1 MKSMPRP
8 TAENYR
14 QRKYHENSKRKIMY
28 HLQGKIIQMTHV
40 GQKEVEHFI
49 IFLNVEKK
57 QLPTQNS
64 ISRESMF

>member
-1 MKSMPRP
+1 
-8 TAENYR
+8 
-14 QRKYHENSKRKIMY
+14 MY
-28 HLQGKIIQMTHV
+28 HLQGKIIQITHV

-64 ISRESMF
+64 RESIF